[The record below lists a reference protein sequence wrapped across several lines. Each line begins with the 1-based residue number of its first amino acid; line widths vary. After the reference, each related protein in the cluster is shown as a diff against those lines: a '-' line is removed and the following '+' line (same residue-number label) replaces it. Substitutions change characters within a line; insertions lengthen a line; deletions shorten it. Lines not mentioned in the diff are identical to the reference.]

1 MHSIEELSGCAPSSA
16 TAVTT
21 ALSYVRADLRFAI
34 ENFLQSTRSKS
45 ARTKLELK
53 KTIESE

>member
-1 MHSIEELSGCAPSSA
+1 MHSIEELPGCAPLST

-21 ALSYVRADLRFAI
+21 ALSYVRVDLRFAI
-34 ENFLQSTRSKS
+34 ENFLRSTRSES

-53 KTIESE
+53 ETIELE